1 MKVMLIFPDMNS
13 FHSIKYHPG
22 LASISSYLKSF
33 GHEVKL
39 EYVTSVD
46 QFDRVVDHI
55 INFGAEIVA
64 FTSVESQFVYVEDL
78 SIQIKK
84 NHNCI
89 IICGG
94 PYVTLFPEVI
104 KSADGLD
111 GIFVGEGEYA
121 FLELI
126 ENLQKKQ
133 DYLTTHNFCYYD
145 EKSDKV
151 VKNPLNPLID
161 NLETLP
167 FPDRTIFDFQ
177 NDIDTHNFVL
187 FYFNRGCPF
196 KCAFCCNRALAK
208 VYGMNSNKTRRRSVK
223 SCMAEIREVVSNYK
237 MRGFLY
243 FGDDLFTHNKKWLH
257 EFLDQY
263 KKEFNL
269 PFMCQTRSN
278 IASNEMFAKL
288 RDAGCTHVMMSI
300 ESGNDFIRNEVMN
313 RGISKEQIY
322 NSFKWAHQNDIKI
335 SGTCIIG
342 LPYETK
348 EMIEESIEV
357 TAKTYTEFFGVN
369 IFYPYKGTELRR
381 VCEENGFLPENIDK
395 IKERKESILNLP
407 TISKEEILYYYNNWG
422 RLVVS
427 QRSLNYR
434 IDYHIKLIPHAIFN
448 KISQK
453 SPKCAKVIK
462 RIKNICLREV

>member
-161 NLETLP
+161 NLETKGLYLRKGVVLSCLLLRSTLDLL
-167 FPDRTIFDFQ
+167 FFWQFFFQQLSIFQ
-177 NDIDTHNFVL
+177 
-187 FYFNRGCPF
+187 
-196 KCAFCCNRALAK
+196 
-208 VYGMNSNKTRRRSVK
+208 S
-223 SCMAEIREVVSNYK
+223 
-237 MRGFLY
+237 FL
-243 FGDDLFTHNKKWLH
+243 
-257 EFLDQY
+257 
-263 KKEFNL
+263 
-269 PFMCQTRSN
+269 S
-278 IASNEMFAKL
+278 
-288 RDAGCTHVMMSI
+288 
-300 ESGNDFIRNEVMN
+300 
-313 RGISKEQIY
+313 
-322 NSFKWAHQNDIKI
+322 
-335 SGTCIIG
+335 
-342 LPYETK
+342 
-348 EMIEESIEV
+348 
-357 TAKTYTEFFGVN
+357 
-369 IFYPYKGTELRR
+369 
-381 VCEENGFLPENIDK
+381 
-395 IKERKESILNLP
+395 
-407 TISKEEILYYYNNWG
+407 
-422 RLVVS
+422 LV
-427 QRSLNYR
+427 
-434 IDYHIKLIPHAIFN
+434 
-448 KISQK
+448 
-453 SPKCAKVIK
+453 
-462 RIKNICLREV
+462 